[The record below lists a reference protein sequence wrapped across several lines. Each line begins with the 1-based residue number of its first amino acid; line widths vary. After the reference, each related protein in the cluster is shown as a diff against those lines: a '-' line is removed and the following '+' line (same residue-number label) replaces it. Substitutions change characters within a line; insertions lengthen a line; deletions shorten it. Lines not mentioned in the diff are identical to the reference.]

1 MVLNNKNN
9 DDSNNSNNNDD
20 DSTHGC
26 LIFYTSATSAIVDT
40 IVRFYTL
47 LSDFIHKCPT
57 L

>member
-26 LIFYTSATSAIVDT
+26 LIFYTSDT
-40 IVRFYTL
+40 LDTRV
-47 LSDFIHKCPT
+47 
-57 L
+57 